1 MRHKTKGSE
10 TKDSIIK
17 VCRTLFY
24 DHGYKSTTSRMIAG
38 QAQINL
44 GLLDYYFNGKEE
56 IAALIYFDVRD
67 SFDELF
73 LANEPQTTPLDLF
86 FISSALELY
95 LCLECPPY
103 GRFFDEV
110 ILFPAIHQRLLQFNT
125 TQITEY
131 GRANKDPDYPMLAA
145 LSIASIKPALVDH
158 ALHSGHPLTTPQYLT
173 YYLDQQLHYFGHDQQ
188 NTPKYITLLNQYY
201 LTTAPNFTPVMT
213 KLL

>member
-1 MRHKTKGSE
+1 MKHKNKGSE

-17 VCRTLFY
+17 VCRSLFY

-38 QAQINL
+38 QAEVNL

-67 SFDELF
+67 SFDELY

-125 TQITEY
+125 TQIAKY
-131 GRANKDPDYPMLAA
+131 NLASKDPDYPMLAS

-158 ALHSGHPLTTPQYLT
+158 ALHSGTPLTTTQYLT
-173 YYLDQQLHYFGHDQQ
+173 YYLDQQLHYFGLNQRI
-188 NTPKYITLLNQYY
+188 TTKYLTLLTHYY
-201 LTTAPNFTPVMT
+201 LTTAPNFTPVLT
-213 KLL
+213 RLV